1 MSYTSGIFL
10 KDTPSSGVGLLLFG
24 YIREKA
30 GGGIKNNNILHPK
43 RIIELETTTQ

>member
-1 MSYTSGIFL
+1 MSYTSGVFL
-10 KDTPSSGVGLLLFG
+10 KGSPSSRVGLLLFG
-24 YIREKA
+24 YIGKKA